1 MAKTMIFMSDGCEEV
16 EGLMV
21 VDLVRRAGIEILM
34 VSLGTDKVIT
44 GSHQIRF
51 MADIMFD
58 EADFDACDMI
68 ILPGG
73 LQGTENIK
81 NHVGL
86 NEKIKEFSKEGKM
99 LAAICAAPT
108 ALGYAGVLDGKK
120 ATCYPGMESH
130 FEGKNVTYVNEP
142 AVVDGN
148 VITSRGLGAAI
159 DFSEK
164 IIAHFEGQ
172 DAADK
177 VLKAIIAK

>member
-81 NHVGL
+81 NHV
-86 NEKIKEFSKEGKM
+86 
-99 LAAICAAPT
+99 
-108 ALGYAGVLDGKK
+108 
-120 ATCYPGMESH
+120 
-130 FEGKNVTYVNEP
+130 
-142 AVVDGN
+142 
-148 VITSRGLGAAI
+148 
-159 DFSEK
+159 
-164 IIAHFEGQ
+164 
-172 DAADK
+172 DK
-177 VLKAIIAK
+177 